1 MSGGPGGAGD
11 LSSLSMVLPPPGF
24 AVSFAA
30 YSNTQEIPTNA
41 TVFGKRDGPNGALR
55 MSEFKAKM
63 KYVFAY
69 NTQIPCIYKVTN
81 NSTAAAH
88 FFDEL
93 YLSYL
98 LLYGTQIHKYN
109 GPGEFNN
116 VVFDPATHYA
126 NFKNFVIKPNLT
138 GDGPRGFPR
147 DLGVI
152 PELVETWL
160 KM

>member
-11 LSSLSMVLPPPGF
+11 LSSLALALPPGF
-24 AVSFAA
+24 AVSVAA
-30 YSNTQEIPTNA
+30 YSNVQTIPSNETM
-41 TVFGKRDGPNGALR
+41 FGKRDGPNGALR

-63 KYVFAY
+63 KYVFAF
-69 NTQIPCIYKVTN
+69 NTQIPCIYKVANT
-81 NSTAAAH
+81 STAAAH

-98 LLYGTQIHKYN
+98 LLYGTQIQRYN

-116 VVFDPATHYA
+116 VVFDASTHNL
-126 NFKNFVIKPNLT
+126 NFKQFILAPNLT

-147 DLGVI
+147 DLGVN